1 VCAMSESRFPIDL
14 GSVLERSKRFVFLL
28 AAIVAVL
35 FVGCQCTT
43 RIDAGHVGIRVK
55 LAGSDRG
62 VQDMQIKMGWVLYNP
77 ITEQVITFPTSVQN
91 VIWTQSPHEGSPNDD
106 SITFSS
112 LEGVNISADIGVSF
126 HIDPVLAP
134 KLYARFRQTD
144 MRAMANGYMRNV
156 IREAFND
163 VASKMPVQ
171 QIYGAGKSKM
181 VVDVT
186 DRVRGILGKDGIEV
200 DQLTTNGALRLPENV
215 ANAINR
221 AMEATQNA
229 IQSENRVRQVR
240 AEAEQAITQATG
252 AAEATRQRA
261 QGEGD
266 AILIRAKAEA
276 RANEVIRL
284 STTGAVLQYR
294 ALERWDGKMPTFQG
308 TTSPMLTF
316 DASKLGAPVSD
327 AERERKLK
335 GLLEEDEKAAAAKK
349 AAAPG
354 ALPAQIPAPAPSA
367 P

>member
-1 VCAMSESRFPIDL
+1 VE
-14 GSVLERSKRFVFLL
+14 
-28 AAIVAVL
+28 
-35 FVGCQCTT
+35 
-43 RIDAGHVGIRVK
+43 
-55 LAGSDRG
+55 
-62 VQDMQIKMGWVLYNP
+62 
-77 ITEQVITFPTSVQN
+77 
-91 VIWTQSPHEGSPNDD
+91 
-106 SITFSS
+106 
-112 LEGVNISADIGVSF
+112 ADIGVSF

-144 MRAMANGYMRNV
+144 MKALANGYMRNV

-186 DRVRGILGKDGIEV
+186 ERVREVFSKDGIII

-215 ANAINR
+215 ASAINR

-229 IQSENRVRQVR
+229 IQSENRVRQVK

-252 AAEATRQRA
+252 QAEALRQRA

-284 STTGAVLQYR
+284 STSGAVLQYR
-294 ALERWDGKMPTFQG
+294 ALEKWDGKMPTFQG
-308 TTSPMLTF
+308 SQTTPMLTF
-316 DASKLGAPVSD
+316 DGTKLGNLGND
-327 AERERKLK
+327 AEREKKLK
-335 GLLEEDEKAAAAKK
+335 SLLGEDRTQAAEAPKLDTPAA
-349 AAAPG
+349 
-354 ALPAQIPAPAPSA
+354 PAPAPA
-367 P
+367 PAVPKAP